1 MDVTP
6 VTVSSV
12 TKSDG
17 WLVLLVQV
25 PASPS
30 RHRVAVWRELRQF
43 GAVPAGQGTWVTP
56 DVPAC
61 VEGVDRARA
70 LAQRGNGD
78 ILVLRTQADG
88 GDTAALRKLFDAARA
103 DDWAEFVADC
113 AKYRAEIAREIEKKK
128 FTLAEL
134 EEEEQSLDRLQR
146 WHRTIRAR
154 DVFDSASSKDADRE
168 LAACVQDLARFADL
182 VYQAVHT

>member
-1 MDVTP
+1 MTN
-6 VTVSSV
+6 SE
-12 TKSDG
+12 G

-25 PASPS
+25 PATPS

-43 GAVPAGQGTWVTP
+43 GAVPAGQGTWVAP

-61 VEGVDRARA
+61 VAGVERARA
-70 LAQRGNGD
+70 LAQRGEGD

-88 GDTAALRKLFDAARA
+88 GDIAALRELFDAARA
-103 DDWAEFVADC
+103 DDWAEFIADC
-113 AKYRAEIAREIEKKK
+113 EKYRAEIAREIEKKK

-146 WHRTIRAR
+146 WHRTIRSR
-154 DVFDSASSKDADRE
+154 DVFDSSSAKEADRR
-168 LAACVQDLARFADL
+168 LAASAADLARFADL
-182 VYQAVHT
+182 VYQAVHA

>member
-1 MDVTP
+1 MTN
-6 VTVSSV
+6 
-12 TKSDG
+12 SDG

-25 PASPS
+25 PATPS

-43 GAVPAGQGTWVTP
+43 GAVPAGQGTWVAP

-61 VEGVDRARA
+61 VAGVERARA
-70 LAQRGNGD
+70 LAQRGEGD
-78 ILVLRTQADG
+78 ILVLRTPADG
-88 GDTAALRKLFDAARA
+88 GDTAALRELFDAARA

-113 AKYRAEIAREIEKKK
+113 DKYRAEIAREIEKRK

-146 WHRTIRAR
+146 WHRTIRSR
-154 DVFDSASSKDADRE
+154 DVFESPSAKEADVR
-168 LAACVQDLARFADL
+168 LAACVTDLARFADL
-182 VYQAVHT
+182 VYQAVHA

>member
-1 MDVTP
+1 VT
-6 VTVSSV
+6 
-12 TKSDG
+12 DLNG

-25 PASPS
+25 PAAPS

-43 GAVPAGQGTWVTP
+43 GAVPAGQGTWVAP
-56 DVPAC
+56 EVPAC
-61 VEGVDRARA
+61 VAGVERARA
-70 LAQRGNGD
+70 LAQRGDGD

-88 GDTAALRKLFDAARA
+88 GDTAALRALFDSARA
-103 DDWAEFVADC
+103 DDWSEFIADC
-113 AKYRAEIAREIEKKK
+113 EKYRAEIAREIAKKK

-146 WHRTIRAR
+146 WHRTIRSR

-168 LAACVQDLARFADL
+168 LAASVADLARFADL
-182 VYQAVHT
+182 VYQAVHA